1 MASLTLALYDPQFS
15 YVPPLPYAENGNMGI
30 DSGYR
35 DILLYFS
42 TCCPPYSNLDPSPRE
57 QDLVSD
63 GFMSSAYGEEES
75 DCLSR
80 YLGSN
85 MQLEYHEGEDP
96 PYNGHENW
104 PTRADFMHNWQ
115 ERFFSI
121 GNHVAH
127 HNEQNG
133 DSWETEEG
141 IHQTEDQQRES
152 FYKEEEAH
160 IPCAY
165 KPLSGYWSWLENQCE
180 KHAQYY
186 SSE

>member
-1 MASLTLALYDPQFS
+1 MLSS
-15 YVPPLPYAENGNMGI
+15 
-30 DSGYR
+30 
-35 DILLYFS
+35 IL
-42 TCCPPYSNLDPSPRE
+42 NLDLSPRE

-63 GFMSSAYGEEES
+63 GIMSSAYGEEKS

-141 IHQTEDQQRES
+141 MHQTEDQQRES